1 MEDRPGTPAGKGL
14 RSGELPPTCG
24 GSRAESGEREIT
36 VVSGLPRCGTSMMMR
51 MLEAGGH
58 PVLTDH
64 LRGPD
69 ADNPGGYYEFE
80 PVRKIGES
88 ADWLGQ
94 ASGRAVKII
103 SRLLFHL
110 PAEFRYKVIFMRRC
124 MDEVLASQRGMLA
137 RRGQPVHP
145 EDDEGMGRLFRRHL
159 EEVDRWLRVQER
171 IEVLRVSYNETL
183 KNPLEQAQRVNGF
196 LGGRLD
202 PARMAAVVDL
212 TLYRQ
217 RRKP

>member
-1 MEDRPGTPAGKGL
+1 
-14 RSGELPPTCG
+14 
-24 GSRAESGEREIT
+24 
-36 VVSGLPRCGTSMMMR
+36 MMMR

-80 PVRKIGES
+80 PVKKIGES
-88 ADWLGQ
+88 ADWLGR
-94 ASGRAVKII
+94 ASGQAVKII
-103 SRLLFHL
+103 SRLIFHL
-110 PAEFRYKVIFMRRC
+110 PAGFHYRVIFMHRS
-124 MDEVLASQRGMLA
+124 MDEVLASQRCMLA
-137 RRGQPVHP
+137 RRGQPVRP
-145 EDDEGMGRLFRRHL
+145 EEDEAMGRLFRRHL
-159 EEVDRWLRVQER
+159 EEVDRWLLVQKG

-183 KNPLEQAQRVNGF
+183 KFPLEQARRVNGF

-202 PARMAAVVDL
+202 PARMSAVVDM

-217 RRKP
+217 RSKP